1 MYKIDVKGDF
11 IQNMLYIEKEL
22 SQLEYDSLLKIA
34 NSILITNCLPRS
46 ESGIINLIVS
56 HQETFGESEVV
67 NASKLKDED
76 YILQPIEAPLFQ
88 AQTKIAWCK
97 IIRCFEFEAKLEDVV
112 TFQEM
117 YRSVFLSNETPIDL
131 LSKIGSNKMVQL
143 ETISTKACGKKSIN
157 CQCVVRAAVLPNF
170 KFVRKIGLS
179 V

>member
-1 MYKIDVKGDF
+1 MYRIDVKGDS

-22 SQLEYDSLLKIA
+22 TQLDYSNLVEIA
-34 NSILITNCLPRS
+34 NSTLITNSLPKSKER
-46 ESGIINLIVS
+46 IINLIIK
-56 HQETFGESEVV
+56 HQKTFGESEVV

-97 IIRCFEFEAKLEDVV
+97 VIRCYEFNATLEDIV

-117 YRSVFLSNETPIDL
+117 YSSVFLSNETPIDL
-131 LSKIGSNKMVQL
+131 VSKITNKMVQL

-157 CQCVVRAAVLPNF
+157 CQCVVRAAVLLNF
-170 KFVRKIGLS
+170 KFVRKIGIS
-179 V
+179 I